1 MKYNRVIAIFALVL
15 LLVTVGLSAQ
25 DEDTGSLT
33 IEELYLSTDIEVQ
46 LLRSQAT
53 SDNRENKLLALLT
66 IQQMLD
72 EGSVTASDAEIVA
85 VLESLAGEGVT
96 STVRSGGRIVNDFP
110 EVRRQAVALLGQ
122 VGGPVAQDILFQV
135 VKDDPEPMVL
145 SEAVYALGVIG
156 DNSNQRTA
164 IYLADVL
171 ERNTARVNPDNN
183 LAFACLL
190 SMEKLMRT
198 EDGIANPEILTALI
212 DVVGGNYIQTV
223 RFKALDVIQQLR
235 DSARN

>member
-1 MKYNRVIAIFALVL
+1 
-15 LLVTVGLSAQ
+15 
-25 DEDTGSLT
+25 
-33 IEELYLSTDIEVQ
+33 VQ

>member
-1 MKYNRVIAIFALVL
+1 
-15 LLVTVGLSAQ
+15 
-25 DEDTGSLT
+25 
-33 IEELYLSTDIEVQ
+33 
-46 LLRSQAT
+46 
-53 SDNRENKLLALLT
+53 
-66 IQQMLD
+66 
-72 EGSVTASDAEIVA
+72 
-85 VLESLAGEGVT
+85 
-96 STVRSGGRIVNDFP
+96 
-110 EVRRQAVALLGQ
+110 
-122 VGGPVAQDILFQV
+122 
-135 VKDDPEPMVL
+135 MVL